1 MGIGSPRRRP
11 STRRASGDRCRRCD
25 DAPLY
30 TARTPCERPTGRRS
44 GEGWRS
50 TQGNRC
56 VGGVKG
62 MRGGGGGALE
72 EGHQDLV
79 MTCSGRRV
87 RFLTRRAS
95 LVASPPLA
103 RLSPFA
109 PTRAGSA
116 FFLREHASHD
126 KRRHTPRISDLP
138 HLYSTATLSNKRTE
152 RKVQPETPLTLSQTL
167 MGGLPQQHKRAR
179 TTRQLLVKE
188 GERRVCVLHN
198 RRPNAKQLESL
209 RAGRRG
215 SSATRA

>member
-1 MGIGSPRRRP
+1 
-11 STRRASGDRCRRCD
+11 
-25 DAPLY
+25 
-30 TARTPCERPTGRRS
+30 
-44 GEGWRS
+44 
-50 TQGNRC
+50 
-56 VGGVKG
+56 
-62 MRGGGGGALE
+62 MRGGGGGASRE
-72 EGHQDLV
+72 KKGHQDLV

-103 RLSPFA
+103 RLSPSA
-109 PTRAGSA
+109 PTRAGEKRA

>member
-1 MGIGSPRRRP
+1 
-11 STRRASGDRCRRCD
+11 
-25 DAPLY
+25 
-30 TARTPCERPTGRRS
+30 
-44 GEGWRS
+44 
-50 TQGNRC
+50 
-56 VGGVKG
+56 
-62 MRGGGGGALE
+62 MRGGGGASSRFE
-72 EGHQDLV
+72 KGHQDLV

-103 RLSPFA
+103 RLSLP
-109 PTRAGSA
+109 PLLRVLRARRSA

>member
-1 MGIGSPRRRP
+1 MRRRCH
-11 STRRASGDRCRRCD
+11 GD
-25 DAPLY
+25 AW
-30 TARTPCERPTGRRS
+30 
-44 GEGWRS
+44 GWR
-50 TQGNRC
+50 
-56 VGGVKG
+56 
-62 MRGGGGGALE
+62 RGDE
-72 EGHQDLV
+72 KGHQDLV
-79 MTCSGRRV
+79 MTCTGRPSAVFDETRVSCRVAASPASLPLSTLPPLLRV
-87 RFLTRRAS
+87 R
-95 LVASPPLA
+95 A
-103 RLSPFA
+103 R
-109 PTRAGSA
+109 SA